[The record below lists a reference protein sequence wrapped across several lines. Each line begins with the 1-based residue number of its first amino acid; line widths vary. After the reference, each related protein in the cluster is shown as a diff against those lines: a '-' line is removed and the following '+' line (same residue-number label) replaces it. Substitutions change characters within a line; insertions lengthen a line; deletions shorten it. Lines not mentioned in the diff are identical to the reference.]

1 MWVLL
6 PHNSTPIALDDQQ
19 PYPDCGCWV
28 EFKNKP
34 ACSADTNPNDCCKF
48 EVIMHSTPHVNM
60 SGSVFSCTKNFSN
73 EEAVWMCK

>member
-6 PHNSTPIALDDQQ
+6 PYSSTPIALDDQ
-19 PYPDCGCWV
+19 PHPDCGCWT
-28 EFKNKP
+28 EFENKRLL
-34 ACSADTNPNDCCKF
+34 CSVDTNSNDCCKF
-48 EVIMHSTPHVNM
+48 EVIMHSTPNVNM